1 MGTFLTVKGM
11 AEVMLEKAGINS
23 DTEERLAQIGYFS
36 APASIHFHLAE
47 RGGLV
52 RHSINVT
59 QRLVTLTEAL
69 GVKWTRPQS
78 PYLVGM
84 LHDLVKCRC
93 YRDTEIDR
101 DKTPKFVYVQH
112 EYSGHG
118 VCSVVIATELGIQL
132 CSSEIASIMYHMGAF
147 NIEREYK
154 EDEFCA
160 AMRTFAPQIIATHTA
175 DWYASQVDE
184 ESGVTK

>member
-11 AEVMLEKAGINS
+11 AEVMFEKAGINS
-23 DTEERLAQIGYFS
+23 DMEERLAQIGYFS
-36 APASIHFHLAE
+36 APASRHFHLAE

-59 QRLVTLTEAL
+59 QRLVKLTDAF

-78 PYLVGM
+78 PYLIGM

-93 YRDTEIDR
+93 YKDAETDR
-101 DKTPKFVYVQH
+101 NKPPKFEYVQP

-118 VCSVVIATELGIQL
+118 VCSVAIAAELGIQL
-132 CSSEIASIMYHMGAF
+132 CSSEIVSIMYHMGAF
-147 NIEREYK
+147 NIEKEYT
-154 EDEFCA
+154 DCEFRA
-160 AMRTFAPQIIATHTA
+160 AMYTFAPQIIATHTA

-184 ESGVTK
+184 SEMK